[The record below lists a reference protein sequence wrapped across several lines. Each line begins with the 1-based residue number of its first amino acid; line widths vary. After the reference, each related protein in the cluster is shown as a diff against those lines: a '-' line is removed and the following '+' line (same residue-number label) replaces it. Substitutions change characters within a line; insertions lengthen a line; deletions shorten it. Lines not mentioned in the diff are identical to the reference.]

1 MLRRGWWLLVAP
13 LLGLAALWL
22 PNAARAASP
31 APAEPAAAEVAARP
45 QVPGLR
51 WCRPTPTRQT
61 FLAQALGISEAEL
74 QAAQQEATLAWI
86 EDREQ
91 KGVLA
96 PRRAELLRARTLVQ
110 PYLNPTE
117 LVAKALGLSVEE
129 VQQACDAGQTLRDL
143 LAAQNMR
150 RADFAKAL
158 RQAADEAVQQAVDD
172 GVVTQE
178 QADALRAWARARWQG
193 RGGRRA
199 P

>member
-45 QVPGLR
+45 QAPGLR

-86 EDREQ
+86 DYQEQ
-91 KGVLA
+91 QGLLA
-96 PRRAELLRARTLVQ
+96 ARKADLLRARTLMQ

-129 VQQACDAGQTLRDL
+129 VQQACDEGQTLRDL
-143 LAAQNMR
+143 LAAQNMS

-172 GVVTQE
+172 GVITPE
-178 QADALRAWARARWQG
+178 QADALRAWARARWLE
-193 RGGRRA
+193 RGGWRA